1 MVRLGYLLVLALPF
15 VVVGCASTPSSPTCA
30 GSAAPTVVYR
40 PPLTPVLL
48 VAKEFKRAPNLH
60 FNGVPTPATEY
71 RPYAKV
77 WVQIDSSGT
86 PVDARFPLRDGYES
100 TGNRG
105 VDNAIRKWAMGTRF
119 SPDTCRGRALR
130 AVAVNVYLVPKA

>member
-1 MVRLGYLLVLALPF
+1 MVRLKYSLILALSF

-30 GSAAPTVVYR
+30 GSAPPTIVYR

-48 VAKEFKRAPNLH
+48 VAKEFKRAANLH
-60 FNGVPTPATEY
+60 FNGVPTPAIEY

-77 WVQIDSSGT
+77 WVQFDRSGI
-86 PVDARFPLRDGYES
+86 PVDARFPLQDGYES
-100 TGNRG
+100 TGNRS
-105 VDNAIRKWAMGTRF
+105 VDNAIRKWAMDTRF
-119 SPDTCRGRALR
+119 SPDTCRGRTLR